1 MTDAWTRTLKPP
13 PVAVPRGKPLDT
25 EIRWCMAESVW
36 RFAEANGLI
45 VQSFREVDPLRPVDV
60 PASAAKKLGG
70 KPEDFDWHVF
80 EAVVT
85 RA

>member
-1 MTDAWTRTLKPP
+1 MTDAWSATLTRT
-13 PVAVPRGKPLDT
+13 VAVLRGKPVDA

-36 RFAEANGLI
+36 RYAEANGLI
-45 VQSFREVDPLRPVDV
+45 VKSFREVDPRRDV
-60 PASAAKKLGG
+60 PASAGKKLGA
-70 KPEDFDWHVF
+70 KSEDFDWHVF